1 MQVGLPASA
10 WYFQWP
16 SGPCVTGCGLPVPFC
31 SQGPPGPP
39 LPHKQ
44 DSRRG
49 CELCH
54 QPYVYIPSRGPRWM
68 LPATRPQCRK
78 DVPPL
83 SGAVCYGWQEAGW
96 EFCLQKSFERE
107 IQLHVKTPANKTPE
121 RDLVFAR
128 HHIKSC
134 QVTVVRG
141 GEDSLAE
148 ASVRCLHQDY
158 VKRCSQE
165 GRKPVGIDVFRK
177 LCHCRPSSKV
187 LVKS

>member
-1 MQVGLPASA
+1 MDGRKPVGS
-10 WYFQWP
+10 F
-16 SGPCVTGCGLPVPFC
+16 
-31 SQGPPGPP
+31 
-39 LPHKQ
+39 
-44 DSRRG
+44 
-49 CELCH
+49 
-54 QPYVYIPSRGPRWM
+54 VY
-68 LPATRPQCRK
+68 RK
-78 DVPPL
+78 VL
-83 SGAVCYGWQEAGW
+83 KEKFNC
-96 EFCLQKSFERE
+96 
-107 IQLHVKTPANKTPE
+107 HVKTPANKTPE

-134 QVTVVRG
+134 QVTVARG